1 VDPFA
6 ILAASRRRLDARAGI
21 LGRRRENRFPVS
33 GVLPGKDEPFARHTS
48 ADEFVAGIAACS
60 RLTNA
65 SGQ

>member
-21 LGRRRENRFPVS
+21 LGRRIESRFPVS
-33 GVLPGKDEPFARHTS
+33 GVLPANDEPFARHTS
-48 ADEFVAGIAACS
+48 ADAIVASIAACS
-60 RLTNA
+60 RRINA